1 MKVANYLLPALA
13 ILVLVAPSS
22 AGAEAY
28 SDCPNTQV
36 GTLAGDPKTQALFSE
51 CTSNNGA
58 TATEFHWS
66 LEFEDPGSTAQV
78 RIQAWVAAELV
89 PIPAAQTSVGS
100 IPLSNVGLENMGPGY
115 TGDCT
120 EAVATTTTLGL
131 VDGDY
136 YCGWALTTSGAKIL
150 LRAVN
155 NKGTINDFSIRQNA
169 FSVSVPVPAWGT
181 AHLALLILL
190 FALLF
195 GLFPVRGT

>member
-1 MKVANYLLPALA
+1 MKVASYLLPAFA
-13 ILVLVAPSS
+13 ILILVVPSY
-22 AGAEAY
+22 AGAAAY

-36 GTLAGDPKTQALFSE
+36 GSLAGDPKTQALYSE
-51 CTSNNGA
+51 CTSNNGF

-66 LEFEDPGSTAQV
+66 LQFEDPGSSAQV
-78 RIQAWVAAELV
+78 QIQAWVPAEL
-89 PIPAAQTSVGS
+89 IPNPATQTSVGS
-100 IPLSNVGLENMGPGY
+100 IPLSNVGLENMGAGY

-120 EAVATTTTLGL
+120 EAVATTTTLGF

-169 FSVSVPVPAWGT
+169 FSVSIPVPAWGT

-195 GLFPVRGT
+195 SLCRVRGT